1 MEVVLKPHVSQLPGT
16 SLPASA
22 SAPVLRR
29 ITTGTGTAVIATL
42 ALALAASA
50 AMAACA
56 DGTTIADVTADIALN
71 EADAAT
77 DATGSRLPPRSDASS
92 AGPDGAADSPDAAQS
107 PDGADAASN
116 ADAADAA
123 ATPDATTSAACGS
136 GFVQLGEYAT
146 WYGKVNVH
154 RATGGAWVVDT
165 DCSSGADVNTVSYC
179 QKFWPTTTKQAQL
192 AAVTSDTKPFT
203 SGGGASPACGGIAL
217 YPGQNQFA
225 CCAP

>member
-1 MEVVLKPHVSQLPGT
+1 LKPHVPQLPGT
-16 SLPASA
+16 SSPATASA
-22 SAPVLRR
+22 LRPL
-29 ITTGTGTAVIATL
+29 TPATSTP
-42 ALALAASA
+42 ALATFAAVGA
-50 AMAACA
+50 FVAIAVLAACA
-56 DGTTIADVTADIALN
+56 DGTTTADVTADISLN
-71 EADAAT
+71 EADAAP
-77 DATGSRLPPRSDASS
+77 AAAPGSHLPPQSDASS
-92 AGPDGAADSPDAAQS
+92 GESDGATAADSPDAAAA

-116 ADAADAA
+116 ADAATA
-123 ATPDATTSAACGS
+123 PDATTSAACGA
-136 GFVQLGEYAT
+136 GFVELGEYAT

-179 QKFWPTTTKQAQL
+179 QKLWPTATKQAPL

-203 SGGGASPACGGIAL
+203 SGGGVSPACGGVAL